1 MMKKTA
7 IICGML
13 MLGGCSTGEVSVS
26 CQECA
31 AENPETEVV
40 QTGENAEIEYVQ
52 PADSCSCAAGCQTEE
67 NVLKPRVTEEYS
79 ERKTRRCCPDDTAVS
94 EETKH
99 TVVPNVPEIYMILG
113 KRAAEDML
121 EGGKAVYADGNPVK
135 FYVEEMTAKSS
146 DLPGGIKKGTEAVRN
161 RLKNVGGIMLV
172 EKPAGADYIVST
184 EADWLDT
191 PTKKVPAIK
200 CLLTLKSR
208 DGLKIGEWSEVVHRP
223 EGDKSWW

>member
-1 MMKKTA
+1 MKKTA
-7 IICGML
+7 IICGL
-13 MLGGCSTGEVSVS
+13 LALSGCSTDEICVS
-26 CQECA
+26 CQERA
-31 AENPETEVV
+31 AENTEAEVL
-40 QTGENAEIEYVQ
+40 QTTEEVAEIEYIQ
-52 PADSCSCAAGCQTEE
+52 PADTCSCAAACQTEV

-79 ERKTRRCCPDDTAVS
+79 ERKTRRCCPDDTAVT
-94 EETKH
+94 EKTTH

-113 KRAAEDML
+113 GRTAEDML
-121 EGGKAVYADGNPVK
+121 EGAKAVYTEGNSAR

-146 DLPGGIKKGTEAVRN
+146 DLPGGMKKGAEAVRN
-161 RLKNVGGIMLV
+161 RLKNISGLV
-172 EKPAGADYIVST
+172 VVENPAEADYTVST

-191 PTKKVPAIK
+191 PNKKVPAVK